1 MAIKIKTRSTSTAK
15 KPATKRAS
23 TKPAAK
29 RGTAATKRN
38 TRSTSKPKAKS
49 TPTGSTRRSSKPQ
62 VSDAQLN
69 KWIKQLYSAG
79 DKLRKTQVAHTEA
92 VDNVNEVAQDALA
105 AGVPMKIVHEQTG
118 VSRQWLYKMGQ
129 SNKRD
134 NGSTPERAPRT
145 LDPEDRQRTGSRTTR
160 KPAAKASSAK
170 PKPMKTVKKG
180 SQAKAGRARQATK
193 KSVPARRGGI
203 KIKTR

>member
-1 MAIKIKTRSTSTAK
+1 MAIKIKTKTRSTS
-15 KPATKRAS
+15 KPAP
-23 TKPAAK
+23 KPAAKPTAK
-29 RGTAATKRN
+29 RGTAATKR
-38 TRSTSKPKAKS
+38 TSRSTSKPKAKA
-49 TPTGSTRRSSKPQ
+49 PTGPTRRSSKPQ
-62 VSDAQLN
+62 VSETQLN

-92 VDNVNEVAQDALA
+92 VDNVNDVAQEALA

-134 NGSTPERAPRT
+134 NGRPTERAPRT
-145 LDPEDRQRTGSRTTR
+145 LDPEDRQKTSSRATR
-160 KPAAKASSAK
+160 KPAAKAKASTAK
-170 PKPMKTVKKG
+170 PKATAKKG

-193 KSVPARRGGI
+193 KATPARRGGI